1 MSNQDRIN
9 NDPLA
14 RIIAEICLVM
24 KTDFGRQYASQFKAD
39 DDLRLYK
46 RRLYSKL
53 RDFDVG
59 DIADAY
65 ELFVESGKTFCPTI
79 PELLEHV
86 KNAQEQRRQREEAA
100 KEVSRVAALP
110 PPTIQCDPLAMLA
123 EAKQAVKQRKDGV
136 NIEERL
142 AAHNAVVV
150 LFGRNIKKR
159 EFGPEKCCE
168 VGYCKKPGAL
178 SHNTKG
184 GGPFYC
190 LEHYRQAG

>member
-9 NDPLA
+9 SDPLA
-14 RIIAEICLVM
+14 KIIAEICLVM
-24 KTDFGRQYASQFKAD
+24 KTDFGRQYASQFKTD

-46 RRLYSKL
+46 RRLYTKL
-53 RDFDVG
+53 HGFDVG

-65 ELFVESGKTFCPTI
+65 ELFVDSGKTFCPTI

-86 KNAQEQRRQREEAA
+86 EIAQKQRKQREQATA
-100 KEVSRVAALP
+100 EVSRVAALP

-123 EAKQAVKQRKDGV
+123 EAKQAVKQRKDGLSR
-136 NIEERL
+136 EEQIKK
-142 AAHNAVVV
+142 HDAVLVIY
-150 LFGRNIKKR
+150 GKSIKKR

-168 VGYCKKPGAL
+168 VGYCKKPGTL

-190 LEHYRQAG
+190 TEHYRQAG